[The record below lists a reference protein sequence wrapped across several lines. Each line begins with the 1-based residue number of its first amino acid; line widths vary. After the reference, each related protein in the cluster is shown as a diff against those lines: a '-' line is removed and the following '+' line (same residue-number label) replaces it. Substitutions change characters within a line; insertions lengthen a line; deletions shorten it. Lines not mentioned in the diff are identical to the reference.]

1 MLRQYGNIKSI
12 FWMNIKIKVWIMKKN
27 ILALACLGAVFFA
40 LSACGSSD
48 SEAEDINGGDG
59 GQSGRSGGKGEF
71 FEMGQMVDPRDGK
84 TYKTVKIGT
93 QVWMA
98 EDLIFYDVLGM
109 PELTRASS
117 LPSSYS
123 SMISSLQSLQQ
134 SLDLPVTST
143 PTYVDVPVVSDS
155 STDIYTY
162 DVAMRFGYYSD
173 TSYNDGICPPGWHLP
188 VMAEFDVLKSNVML
202 MCDSATHC
210 SKLDDAW
217 KDAKTYWTSN
227 PANGVRLETGR
238 GYTYRSNSDEAV
250 TYTVNIDDYSSFAA
264 NFSSKSARL
273 SVRCVQ
279 GAVEDSVEALETF
292 MTTREKNVEAKRVA
306 DSIQAHIRL
315 GAKAYFNPDLKYE
328 EFVDPRDSATYGYLK
343 IGNYVWMAENM
354 RYYIKSGRF
363 ATYVCDGYLGCEA
376 RTYKD
381 SVAYYA
387 TGVTYAASQLDLA
400 CPTGWHVS
408 TKEEWDDLLASA
420 DNTGSFLATDGQWP
434 EADKLFNYNIVN
446 NSTGFTAIATTNSS
460 DDIRTNQTFFW
471 TSSDSVSVSI
481 KIDTIYAPVD
491 TLAAVDSVA
500 VPDSIPSDTV
510 ASDSIPLD
518 SIPSDTAALDS
529 IPSDSMS
536 VDTNLVEP
544 APERAFVLDT
554 TRTENHFRIYV
565 EYDWI
570 DNRFE
575 FANSKPGYGSYYVR
589 CVKNH

>member
-1 MLRQYGNIKSI
+1 
-12 FWMNIKIKVWIMKKN
+12 
-27 ILALACLGAVFFA
+27 
-40 LSACGSSD
+40 
-48 SEAEDINGGDG
+48 
-59 GQSGRSGGKGEF
+59 
-71 FEMGQMVDPRDGK
+71 
-84 TYKTVKIGT
+84 
-93 QVWMA
+93 
-98 EDLIFYDVLGM
+98 
-109 PELTRASS
+109 
-117 LPSSYS
+117 
-123 SMISSLQSLQQ
+123 
-134 SLDLPVTST
+134 
-143 PTYVDVPVVSDS
+143 
-155 STDIYTY
+155 
-162 DVAMRFGYYSD
+162 
-173 TSYNDGICPPGWHLP
+173 
-188 VMAEFDVLKSNVML
+188 
-202 MCDSATHC
+202 
-210 SKLDDAW
+210 
-217 KDAKTYWTSN
+217 
-227 PANGVRLETGR
+227 
-238 GYTYRSNSDEAV
+238 
-250 TYTVNIDDYSSFAA
+250 
-264 NFSSKSARL
+264 
-273 SVRCVQ
+273 
-279 GAVEDSVEALETF
+279 
-292 MTTREKNVEAKRVA
+292 
-306 DSIQAHIRL
+306 
-315 GAKAYFNPDLKYE
+315 
-328 EFVDPRDSATYGYLK
+328 
-343 IGNYVWMAENM
+343 
-354 RYYIKSGRF
+354 
-363 ATYVCDGYLGCEA
+363 LGCEA

>member
-1 MLRQYGNIKSI
+1 
-12 FWMNIKIKVWIMKKN
+12 MKKN

-48 SEAEDINGGDG
+48 SDAEDINGGDG

-354 RYYIKSGRF
+354 RYYIKSERF

-387 TGVTYAASQLDLA
+387 TGVPYVDSFLDQV

-446 NSTGFTAIATTNSS
+446 NSTGFTAIATKNSS

-481 KIDTIYAPVD
+481 KIDTVYAPMD
-491 TLAAVDSVA
+491 TSAAVDTVVA
-500 VPDSIPSDTV
+500 PDSIPSD
-510 ASDSIPLD
+510 
-518 SIPSDTAALDS
+518 S
-529 IPSDSMS
+529 IPSDSVSSDTIPSDSIPADS
-536 VDTNLVEP
+536 VSSDSIPAEANLVEP